1 MNELKIS
8 EKIPKQ
14 IRKWTCH
21 KLECFG
27 DYIEAYARTLK
38 TDCCYLELYAGCG
51 SCICKGTDCRIDDS
65 ALRVLKKFAKYIA
78 IGLIAIIILFGSFGT
93 IGAGERGVLLQFGAV
108 KDKIFDEG
116 LYIKIPIIQ
125 DVVKIDVKIQKD
137 EIPASASSKDLQIVT
152 SKIALN
158 YHLDPNSVNKIWQEI
173 GKNYNTRIIAPSIQE
188 AVKSV
193 TAKFTAEELITRREE
208 VKEKI
213 KANLAERLLQSAII
227 VDEFNIIDFYFSD
240 AFNNAIE
247 AKVTAEQLKLKA
259 ERDWERIKIEKEQ
272 KITEAE
278 GKAQAIRIEAQAL
291 MSNPKVVELRWI
303 EKWDGKV
310 PTYWGEASPFVG
322 LNR

>member
-1 MNELKIS
+1 MNEKFKDIN
-8 EKIPKQ
+8 
-14 IRKWTCH
+14 
-21 KLECFG
+21 F
-27 DYIEAYARTLK
+27 
-38 TDCCYLELYAGCG
+38 
-51 SCICKGTDCRIDDS
+51 
-65 ALRVLKKFAKYIA
+65 KKFAKYIA

-193 TAKFTAEELITRREE
+193 TAKFTAEELITKREE

-213 KANLAERLLQSAII
+213 KANLAERLLESAII

>member
-1 MNELKIS
+1 MDEYVE
-8 EKIPKQ
+8 EKIRGVNFKKA
-14 IRKWTCH
+14 ISYT
-21 KLECFG
+21 
-27 DYIEAYARTLK
+27 AV
-38 TDCCYLELYAGCG
+38 
-51 SCICKGTDCRIDDS
+51 
-65 ALRVLKKFAKYIA
+65 ALVAL
-78 IGLIAIIILFGSFGT
+78 IIIFGSLGT

-116 LYIKIPIIQ
+116 LYFKVPLIQ
-125 DVVKIDVKIQKD
+125 KVVKMDVKIQKD

-158 YHLDPNSVNKIWQEI
+158 YHLAPDSVNKIWQEI

-193 TAKFTAEELITRREE
+193 TAKFTAEELITKREE

-213 KANLAERLLQSAII
+213 KANLAERLMVHTII

-291 MSNPKVVELRWI
+291 IANPKVVELRWI
-303 EKWDGKV
+303 EKWNGEV
-310 PTYWGEASPFVG
+310 PTYWGQASPFIG
-322 LNR
+322 IDR